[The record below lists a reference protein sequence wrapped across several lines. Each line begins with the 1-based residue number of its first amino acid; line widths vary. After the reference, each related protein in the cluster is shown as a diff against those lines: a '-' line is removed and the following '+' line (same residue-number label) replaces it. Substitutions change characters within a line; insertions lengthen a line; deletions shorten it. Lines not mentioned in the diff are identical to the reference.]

1 MIPASS
7 LGLSEPSNDVFRFG
21 RGKNLDKGRNCDT
34 MNISRSEIWYDI
46 LFEKV
51 EIDEM
56 YVVFDEHLKFGCK
69 AWWTSNAR
77 CFPLAKLLNERLR
90 FLRHPTVLLVHK
102 GVRPPP
108 LLSSCRYIYFIYL
121 YKYVYRFLERHTNWF
136 IYDVD
141 IYTYIYKF
149 YIYIYIHTI
158 YVAPFFVSH
167 NKQ

>member
-56 YVVFDEHLKFGCK
+56 YVVFDEHLRFGCK

-77 CFPLAKLLNERLR
+77 CFPLAKLLNGRLR

-108 LLSSCRYIYFIYL
+108 LLPSCRYIYFIYL
-121 YKYVYRFLERHTNWF
+121 HIFLERHTNWF
-136 IYDVD
+136 LYDVD
-141 IYTYIYKF
+141 IYTYKYN
-149 YIYIYIHTI
+149 IYIYTCII
-158 YVAPFFVSH
+158 QYM
-167 NKQ
+167 